1 MTEESVADTL
11 QTVLAIERA
20 QRETADPLPILH
32 RRGPG
37 GVVWQNEKAYVS
49 APAAAGSWGSAIDP
63 VSGRRYYYHKLTK
76 KSQWD
81 QPDELRDPEE
91 LRENQRR
98 QQETLDFFRSM
109 EKNIASRIEEGR
121 ETYEEMRDSL
131 PQTLWEEMEGQWRIK
146 VEGPV

>member
-49 APAAAGSWGSAIDP
+49 APAVAGSWGSAIDP

-81 QPDELRDPEE
+81 QPDELRNPEE
-91 LRENQRR
+91 LREKQRR
-98 QQETLDFFRSM
+98 QQETADFFRSM
-109 EKNIASRIEEGR
+109 EKNIASRIEVGR
-121 ETYEEMRDSL
+121 ETEDDWSD
-131 PQTLWEEMEGQWRIK
+131 
-146 VEGPV
+146 